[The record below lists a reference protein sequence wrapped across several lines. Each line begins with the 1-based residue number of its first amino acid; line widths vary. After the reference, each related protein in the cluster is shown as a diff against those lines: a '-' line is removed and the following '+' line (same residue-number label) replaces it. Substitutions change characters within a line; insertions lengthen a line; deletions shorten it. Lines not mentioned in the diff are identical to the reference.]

1 MTDPISSDLVIG
13 IDLGG
18 TNIKAALLE
27 RATGRRL
34 AGFSRPTLDG
44 EFVSGTPRFAITVR
58 EIVTEL
64 ESAAG
69 QANLP
74 VGLSAPGLAN
84 PAGHCMDWMPGRMHG
99 LEKLDWPAFL
109 NRRVNVLNDAQAAL
123 LREIWLGAAKGC
135 DDVFMITLGTGVGGA
150 VFSGGRLLKGAIGRA
165 GHLGHLTTDLN
176 ATRDLYGTPGSL
188 EVAIG
193 NKTLHQRGGGS
204 YASTLALLS
213 ACAAGD
219 PEAERIWRESVRH
232 LAAAVAGLVN
242 VLDPELVIL
251 GGGIATGAGER
262 LLGPM
267 DEFLNLYEWR
277 PGGHRVR
284 LAVATLGDEAGALG
298 AAHGLATQE

>member
-1 MTDPISSDLVIG
+1 MPEPISSELVIG

-58 EIVTEL
+58 EIVAEL

-123 LREIWLGAAKGC
+123 LGEIWLGAAKGC

-176 ATRDLYGTPGSL
+176 APRDLYGTPGSL

-277 PGGHRVR
+277 PGGHRAR
-284 LAVATLGDEAGALG
+284 LTLAALGDEAGALG
-298 AAHGLATQE
+298 AARSLW